1 MSVVQDKIIFCEGK
15 PDSLDYGLLQTVI
28 GRLSMATPPTIVPA
42 GSKFTFSIFA
52 EGYFSRDIVVGQATP
67 GNQQRYLIFRDRDF
81 DVIPSQT
88 VQLLRLSTQPMR
100 LPMFLTHRATI
111 ENYLVDAALIDQY
124 WTAKY
129 QEKVENPSSRW
140 GHKNSPGIPKIA
152 EWIDTSAQMLKDYQ
166 SVRWALADLLQT
178 GTARQHLKTTW
189 LKNSGDLPNLLTLQ
203 DCQSNAR
210 LLINSFRQSLD
221 VVTHQLFEQ
230 SVEKYQNYFSQP
242 AFWANREYLIWFHGK
257 DLQKMMQRQQ
267 QNYISLDEFFKW
279 AVQAI
284 DVSKHADLVE
294 LSQQIEQLS
303 R

>member
-15 PDSLDYGLLQTVI
+15 PDSLDYGLLQTII
-28 GRLSMATPPTIVPA
+28 GQLSMATPPTIVPA

-52 EGYFSRDIVVGQATP
+52 EGYFSRDIVVGQAKPAT
-67 GNQQRYLIFRDRDF
+67 QQRYLIFRDRDF
-81 DVIPSQT
+81 DAIPSQT
-88 VQLLRLSTQPMR
+88 VQLLRLPTQLVRP
-100 LPMFLTHRATI
+100 PMFLTHRAAI
-111 ENYLVDAALIDQY
+111 ENYLLDAVLIDQY

-152 EWIDTSAQMLKDYQ
+152 EWIDTSAQALKDYQ

-178 GTARQHLKTTW
+178 GTARQQLKTTW
-189 LKNSGDLPNLLTLQ
+189 LKGSGYLPELLTLQ
-203 DCQSNAR
+203 DCQTHAKT
-210 LLINSFRQSLD
+210 LIDNFRQSLGT
-221 VVTHQLFEQ
+221 VTHQLFAE
-230 SVEKYQNYFSQP
+230 SVEKYQNHFSQS
-242 AFWANREYLIWFHGK
+242 AFWENREYLVWFHGK

-279 AVQAI
+279 AVQSL
-284 DVSKHADLVE
+284 DSRKHADLVE